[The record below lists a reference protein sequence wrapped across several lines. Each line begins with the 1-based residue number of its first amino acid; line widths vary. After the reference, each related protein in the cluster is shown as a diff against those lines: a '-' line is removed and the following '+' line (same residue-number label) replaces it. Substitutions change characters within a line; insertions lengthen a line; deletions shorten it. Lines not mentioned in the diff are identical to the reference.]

1 MIQRPRFPST
11 FPASRERDGA
21 LTPSWRP
28 RPTTLP
34 PPANDGATPAPESRV
49 SPKTRAVDVFLRYLK
64 AEGCRVVFGIPGGLL
79 HPFFEQVEHDDELSL
94 VVSKHE
100 EGAAFMAD
108 GYARTSGRLAV
119 CAGTSGPGATNLLTG
134 VACAYAD
141 GVPMLVVTGQ
151 AASAGIGRGA
161 AQETGREDMDIV
173 AMFRPVT
180 KYSAMVTSVESMAQH
195 LRRALRMALTGRPG
209 PVHLNVPVDFW
220 EKPLSS
226 EEWFDPKT
234 YRPATSTFDRVAVQ
248 RATEILLNAKRPVI
262 LAGSGVG
269 IANAEEH
276 LRALAELLPARVA
289 TSPRGKGL
297 FPEDHPLSL
306 GVLGFA
312 GHRDARET
320 ILNDPEVD
328 VIMTIGASLN
338 ETTTFNWHPGIRAN
352 KTLLQVDVD
361 ADRIGR
367 NYPVD
372 VPLVGDAQTILV
384 ELVYHAHRRLREGTE
399 VASTWNEA
407 PALDRGHQRYNETEQ
422 RVSDASPLLPQRW
435 RWDLQQVLP
444 ENAIVFSDIGGHML
458 FNVHHLCIGEGQRFV
473 LNLGFGSMGHGTVAP
488 IGASLAHPGRP
499 VFAIIGDGCFTMN
512 GMDLITA
519 AEYGVPVIWIVEN
532 NNMHGITWHGSKLVG
547 QRRPLDAV
555 VYRRPL
561 EVAAIARAMGLSAFV
576 VDQPGKIQAAVN
588 EALAVGGPAVIEVR
602 VDGRVPPPLG
612 DRAKTIAGFTQK

>member
-1 MIQRPRFPST
+1 MIHRPRLSDVIPLRRS
-11 FPASRERDGA
+11 
-21 LTPSWRP
+21 
-28 RPTTLP
+28 TLP
-34 PPANDGATPAPESRV
+34 PRPSSLPAPQPAPSV
-49 SPKTRAVDVFLRYLK
+49 TRAIDVFLHYLE

-79 HPFFEQVEHDDELSL
+79 HPFFEAVEAHENLTL

-108 GYARTSGRLAV
+108 GYARTSGKLAV
-119 CAGTSGPGATNLLTG
+119 CAGTAGPGATNLLTG

-180 KYSAMVTSVESMAQH
+180 KYSAMITSPDGMAQH

-220 EKPLSS
+220 ERPLE

-234 YRPATSTFDRVAVQ
+234 YRPNTSTFDRNAVQ
-248 RATEILLNAKRPVI
+248 RANELLMAAKRPVL
-262 LAGSGVG
+262 LAGSGVS
-269 IANAEEH
+269 IAGAEQH

-289 TSPRGKGL
+289 TTPRAKGV

-320 ILNDPEVD
+320 ILGEGIDLLV
-328 VIMTIGASLN
+328 TLGASLN
-338 ETTTFNWHPGIRAN
+338 ETTTFNWNPRLRQG
-352 KTLLQVDVD
+352 KTLIQLDID

-372 VPLVGDAQTILV
+372 VALVGDAQSILV
-384 ELVYHAHRRLREGTE
+384 ELVYHAHRSLREGTPL
-399 VASTWNEA
+399 ASEWGKA
-407 PALDRGHQRYNETEQ
+407 PSLPRGHMRYSDPDA
-422 RVSDASPLLPQRW
+422 RVSDAVPLTPQRW
-435 RWDLQQVLP
+435 RCDLSAALP
-444 ENAIVFSDIGGHML
+444 EDAIVFSDIGGHML
-458 FNVHHLCIGEGQRFV
+458 FNIHHLCIKERQRFV

-488 IGASLAHPGRP
+488 IGAALAHPNRP
-499 VFAIIGDGCFTMN
+499 VFAIVGDGCFTMN
-512 GMDLITA
+512 GMDLLTA
-519 AEYGVPVIWIVEN
+519 AECDVPVIWIVEN

-547 QRRPLDAV
+547 QRKPLDAV

-561 EVAAIARAMGLSAFV
+561 EIAAIARAMGLHASV
-576 VDQPGKIQAAVN
+576 VDAPDRLQQAVRD
-588 EALAVGGPAVIEVR
+588 ALALGGPALIEVR
-602 VDGRVPPPLG
+602 VDGRIAPPLG